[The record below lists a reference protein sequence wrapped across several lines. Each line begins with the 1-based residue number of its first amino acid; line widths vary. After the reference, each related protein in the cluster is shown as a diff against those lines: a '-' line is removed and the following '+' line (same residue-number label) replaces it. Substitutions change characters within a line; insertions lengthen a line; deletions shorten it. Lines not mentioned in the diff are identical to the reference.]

1 MSAYFLTSFFR
12 SMTILQHYPLRML
25 NTFGIDVTTERFV
38 DIHSLPELEEAL
50 RLPGEKLF
58 LGGGSNILFTANY
71 SGTVIKI
78 SLRGITIERE
88 DDNHV
93 YIRAAAGEEWH
104 SLVRYC
110 VERNLGGVE
119 NLSLIPGTVGAA
131 PIQNIGAYGTEL
143 KDVVVSVEGL
153 YTDTGTPFILAN
165 AECTFGYRTSIF
177 KQQLRHRVVL
187 TSVLLRLDKQPHIN
201 LSYPALA
208 QAVAHLPARS
218 LTVREISDA
227 VCRVRRS
234 KLPDPADIG
243 NAGSFFKNP
252 EVPVEV
258 FEQLKRDYPQLPSY
272 PTQPG
277 FVKLPAGWLIEQ
289 CGWKGK
295 RTDNAGTYPLQALV
309 LVNYGG
315 ASGSD
320 ILALARS
327 IQRDV
332 QERFGVT
339 IEPEV
344 NIL

>member
-1 MSAYFLTSFFR
+1 
-12 SMTILQHYPLRML
+12 MTILQHYPLRAL
-25 NTFGIDVTTERFV
+25 NTFGIDVTTEYFI
-38 DIHSLPELEEAL
+38 DIHSLPELREAL

-58 LGGGSNILFTANY
+58 LGGGSNILFTGNY
-71 SGTVIKI
+71 NGTVIKV
-78 SLRGITIERE
+78 SLRGIDIERE
-88 DDNHV
+88 DEQYV
-93 YIRAAAGEEWH
+93 YMRVAAGEQWH

-143 KDVVVSVEGL
+143 KDVLVSVEGL
-153 YTDTGTPFILAN
+153 YIETGSPFVLSN
-165 AECTFGYRTSIF
+165 EECRFGYRTSIF
-177 KQQLRHRVVL
+177 KQDLRHRVVI
-187 TSVLLRLDKQPHIN
+187 TSVLLRLSKEPCIN

-208 QAVAHLPARS
+208 QAVAHLPAHS
-218 LTVREISDA
+218 LTVRDISDA
-227 VCRVRRS
+227 VCSVRRS
-234 KLPDPADIG
+234 KLPDPADVG

-252 EVPVEV
+252 EVPREV
-258 FEQLKRDYPQLPSY
+258 FERIKVDYPQLPSY

-289 CGWKGK
+289 CGWKGRK
-295 RTDNAGTYPLQALV
+295 IGNAGTYPLQALV

-320 ILALARS
+320 VLAVAHA
-327 IQRDV
+327 IQHDV
-332 QERFGVT
+332 QERFGIT